1 MSATAN
7 VKVVCRFRP
16 PNALELR
23 EAGGE
28 SIVQIDE
35 DGTNVKL
42 RSQEAMKGPEA
53 QGFTFDR
60 VFQMDTK
67 QHEVFEFGVKDI
79 VDGTFSSFEHF
90 DTPSVQ
96 TTECFAC
103 SDVMDGYNGTVFAY
117 GMTGSGKSVS
127 PGLRMMERQ
136 PNLCSPA
143 HFPRLQ
149 HTMMVSPF
157 RSVYSHRRLTVL
169 HRCRAPTSMTPR

>member
-16 PNALELR
+16 PNAIELR

-67 QHEVFEFGVKDI
+67 QQEVFEFGVKDI
-79 VDGTFSSFEHF
+79 VDGT
-90 DTPSVQ
+90 
-96 TTECFAC
+96 A
-103 SDVMDGYNGTVFAY
+103 
-117 GMTGSGKSVS
+117 S
-127 PGLRMMERQ
+127 PL
-136 PNLCSPA
+136 
-143 HFPRLQ
+143 PR
-149 HTMMVSPF
+149 T
-157 RSVYSHRRLTVL
+157 LTC
-169 HRCRAPTSMTPR
+169 CRAAHSLFRASRCDGWLQRHSLCLRYDR